1 MVARPET
8 AHATLKRLFA
18 NGPLTALPTRPADL
32 KLLLRLA
39 AARLQPGRHYSEAEI
54 NEALREWLATFSA
67 AHGIDHVTLRRSLVD
82 IGHLQRDRAGST
94 YRLNPLFRPPSAA
107 DPAAVLDEIRRARA
121 DRKRR
126 HAA

>member
-18 NGPLTALPTRPADL
+18 NGPLTALPTRAADL

-39 AARLQPGRHYSEAEI
+39 AARLQPGREYREAEV
-54 NEALREWLATFSA
+54 NEALRDWLGTFSVPQ
-67 AHGIDHVTLRRSLVD
+67 GIDHVSLRRSLVD
-82 IGHLQRDRAGST
+82 FGHLQRDKAGST
-94 YRLNPLFRPPSAA
+94 YRLNPLFRAPAAA
-107 DPAAVLDEIRRARA
+107 DPAAVLDDIRRSRA
-121 DRKRR
+121 ERKRR

>member
-18 NGPLTALPTRPADL
+18 NGPLAALPTRPADL

-39 AARLQPGRHYSEAEI
+39 ASRLEPGRSYREAEI
-54 NEALREWLATFSA
+54 NELLREWLATFSA
-67 AHGIDHVTLRRSLVD
+67 PQGIDHVTLRRCLVD
-82 IGHLQRDRAGST
+82 FGHLQRDKAGER
-94 YRLNPLFRPPSAA
+94 YRLNPLFRPAA
-107 DPAAVLDEIRRARA
+107 AANPAAVLDEIRRERA
-121 DRKRR
+121 ARKRQ